1 MHCEVTRAVV
11 CRFMV
16 EIYGSF
22 TAEVGSAMVGEVECE
37 GGARFRRFAWQ
48 SPTLEGS
55 AWGPWWEEKWDA
67 APECIGV
74 GKGFFLSLPPPCFF
88 YRR

>member
-22 TAEVGSAMVGEVECE
+22 TAEVGSAMVGEAECE
-37 GGARFRRFAWQ
+37 AGAPFQTVCVAI
-48 SPTLEGS
+48 SNT
-55 AWGPWWEEKWDA
+55 
-67 APECIGV
+67 
-74 GKGFFLSLPPPCFF
+74 
-88 YRR
+88 